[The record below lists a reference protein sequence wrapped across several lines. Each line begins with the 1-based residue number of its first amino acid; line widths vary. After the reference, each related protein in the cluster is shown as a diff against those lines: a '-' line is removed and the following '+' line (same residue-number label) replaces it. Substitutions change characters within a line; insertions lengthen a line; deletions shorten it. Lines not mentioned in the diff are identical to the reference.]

1 MKRIVSQFPLFSIL
15 QLRKSVF
22 HCLIFV
28 GWRNFESLLFK
39 KISAVFV
46 AKDIMEQPVSLS
58 NGIPLLLCF
67 ANEQ

>member
-1 MKRIVSQFPLFSIL
+1 MSQFPLFSIL
-15 QLRKSVF
+15 QLRKSIF

-28 GWRNFESLLFK
+28 SWRNFKTLLFK

>member
-1 MKRIVSQFPLFSIL
+1 MRLIVSQCLLFSIL
-15 QLRKSVF
+15 QLRKSIL

-39 KISAVFV
+39 KISAVVV
-46 AKDIMEQPVSLS
+46 AKDIMEQPVSPS

>member
-1 MKRIVSQFPLFSIL
+1 MQLSVSPFPLFSIL
-15 QLRKSVF
+15 QLRKSV

-28 GWRNFESLLFK
+28 GWRNFENLLFK

-58 NGIPLLLCF
+58 NGILLLLCF